1 MFYLKN
7 KIYRVSKSAV
17 VNLIILSLVIFSV
30 PRAEPVEA
38 KFFDFLYSPAQEF
51 SSYPTSSDKEPA
63 YEKWVVAT
71 AYSSDPRQTDSTPC
85 GPAMSKFDL
94 CENFELYG
102 LEDTIASN
110 FLSLG
115 TKVKFPGLYGD
126 KIFTV
131 RDRMNVRYNG
141 TNRIDFWVG
150 SVEPTTHEIITEA
163 KQKAV
168 AFGVKSL
175 KMEVYSK

>member
-1 MFYLKN
+1 MIYLFN
-7 KIYRVSKSAV
+7 KKKFRSKFVIVFLTLA
-17 VNLIILSLVIFSV
+17 LLVFSV
-30 PRAEPVEA
+30 PRAEPAEA
-38 KFFDFLYSPAQEF
+38 KFFDFF
-51 SSYPTSSDKEPA
+51 SSPVVQDASYPKSGDKEPA
-63 YEKWVVAT
+63 YDKWVVAT